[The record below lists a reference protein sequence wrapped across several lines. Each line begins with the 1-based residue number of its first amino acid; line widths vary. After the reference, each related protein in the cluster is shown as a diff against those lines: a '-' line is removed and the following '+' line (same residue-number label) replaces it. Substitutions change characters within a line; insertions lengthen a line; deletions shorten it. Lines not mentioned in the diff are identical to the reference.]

1 MDVSTTRTGIVGF
14 PCKNRGVS
22 FEGNTS
28 SKMGYIKIDGLTF
41 APSFSVHTWALLKG
55 TGKKQTIFSKD
66 RFDSTGILTDQASLS
81 AYITD

>member
-1 MDVSTTRTGIVGF
+1 
-14 PCKNRGVS
+14 
-22 FEGNTS
+22 
-28 SKMGYIKIDGLTF
+28 MGYIKIDGLTF